1 MHANPQ
7 KAGSVLSGIPR
18 SGQCRPGKSG
28 ASLRRSKVCHSE
40 SPERTKF
47 PGNCSSTSPFNLIK
61 MTNAPDGMNPKSKG
75 KSGPATTCIL
85 FRATTR
91 CSKFFRKKGK
101 SLSSV
106 TLSEAYGHSP
116 FEPSGKRAASNPPG
130 FADKRRSPREKPIVC
145 PLQSEPSAGS
155 SRLAVPHWMNWSLS
169 RQQGHD
175 RHFFAI
181 KGGMDGQPIQ
191 HPKSTNPLN
200 MNAQSPDE
208 IWRN

>member
-18 SGQCRPGKSG
+18 SGQCRPGKNG
-28 ASLRRSKVCHSE
+28 VYLRRSKVCHSE

-47 PGNCSSTSPFNLIK
+47 TGNCSSTSPFNLIK
-61 MTNAPDGMNPKSKG
+61 MTNPPDCMIPKSKG
-75 KSGPATTCIL
+75 KSGPVTTCIL
-85 FRATTR
+85 FRAIPR

-101 SLSSV
+101 SLLSA

-116 FEPSGKRAASNPPG
+116 FEPPGKPAASNPPG
-130 FADKRRSPREKPIVC
+130 FADKRRTPRGKPIVW
-145 PLQSEPSAGS
+145 PLQSEPSPGR
-155 SRLAVPHWMNWSLS
+155 SRLAVQHWMNWSLS
-169 RQQGHD
+169 RLQGHAH
-175 RHFFAI
+175 HFFEI

-191 HPKSTNPLN
+191 HPKSTNPLD
-200 MNAQSPDE
+200 MNTQSPEE